1 LNDWI
6 SWLMSQADRLL
17 RELELTEYLAAFRD
31 NNIDDDIL
39 AGLSA
44 DDLKELG
51 VTSLGHRKKILAAIE
66 ALREIE
72 APPEPPKPAHAED
85 PTEQRREVAVLF
97 SDLTGYTK
105 LINRL
110 AVEDMHAILAG
121 MYDRFDGIVRR
132 MGGTVDRHIGDCV
145 MAVFGAPV
153 SYGNDLERALRC
165 AAEMH
170 DVMRELSR
178 MHGEPLSVHV
188 GVAAGRVLYSS
199 KGQGALAESGF
210 TVTGGTINL
219 ASRLADKAEGTET
232 LISDRTYLELRGLI
246 DAEAVENVEAQG
258 FATPVTAYRFLG
270 FRSRRA
276 DQRFVGRA
284 AELDLAERALD
295 QCLAQGAGQVL
306 HLTGEAGIGKT
317 SLLDQI
323 GRRAVGC
330 SFSVHRMLVL
340 DFGLGGEETVVR
352 SLLAQLTGLSTGAT
366 ASAIDAVSRGL
377 RQTGVLS
384 ERAAYLFS
392 HAMGVRPEG
401 AARLYVET
409 LNDRELAEAVNAMV
423 AGLVMAEAART
434 PRLIAV
440 EDLHW
445 ADEETLGLV
454 THLAGVT
461 TKASVLMVLTSR
473 EGSQHLD
480 GGWQESMPDVR
491 YTTLALPP
499 LSPLE
504 ATELATLLHAPKT
517 DLVRNCLE
525 KAEGNPLFLA
535 QLLHHANDAE
545 ADAVPG
551 TIQSLVQS
559 KIDRLS
565 PDDRNVIY
573 AAAVIGQRFRIDAA
587 TAIAGIPIYDPGALF
602 EAGLVRKYESDLL
615 FSHALIRDGV
625 YQTILRNDLKRLHQS
640 AADWFEPSDALLHAE
655 HLEKAGSEAAAAAFA
670 RAAEEAAANRRM
682 SASLALIERGLGH
695 APAPE
700 VRARLNLLAGDILR
714 DLGRGEASITAFRS
728 VLDDTE
734 DPAAVVAARI
744 GLVGTMRIMDRL
756 DETPSIIAEA
766 VAIAEATAQ
775 YANLSKLH
783 YLKGAICF
791 PKGDFRGCL
800 EANSTA
806 LGHAERV
813 GDPEL
818 MARALSGQGDA
829 YYAQGRMFR
838 AHDVFEKCLDLC
850 NRHNLVAVEAANRF
864 MLGTVR
870 IYMNQTEAALQDALR
885 SAELAHDVGQLRPE
899 IVSRLTAGWL
909 LQSLARREEARAEIE
924 RGLEA
929 ARQLGAKRF
938 EPFLKETLVR
948 ILASE
953 GRTAEAAAVADEVL
967 AQTRDFGA
975 MNFIGP
981 WVLATTAWTKDGPAA
996 AALLDEGEALLKAG
1010 CVGHN
1015 YFRFYVYGMIGC
1027 LNRGEVARARRYC
1040 DALADYT
1047 SAEPTPWSD
1056 FYIAFGRAGADLL
1069 DDHPNSGGRLSRLAA
1084 EAERAG
1090 LMTAAQHITRL
1101 LAVADEKAA
1110 MT

>member
-1 LNDWI
+1 
-6 SWLMSQADRLL
+6 MFQAEHLL

-39 AGLSA
+39 AGITA

-51 VTSLGHRKKILAAIE
+51 VTSLGHRKKILAAID
-66 ALREIE
+66 ALKEGKAPAE
-72 APPEPPKPAHAED
+72 PAKAPPAED
-85 PTEQRREVAVLF
+85 TTEQRREVAVLF

-105 LINRL
+105 LVNRL
-110 AVEDMHAILAG
+110 AVEDMHDILSG

-165 AAEMH
+165 ATEMH
-170 DVMRELSR
+170 DVMRDLSR
-178 MHGEPLSVHV
+178 MHGETLSVHV
-188 GVAAGRVLYSS
+188 GIAAGRVLYSS

-258 FATPVTAYRFLG
+258 FAAPVTAYRFLG

-276 DQRFVGRA
+276 NQRFVGRA
-284 AELDLAERALD
+284 AELGLAERALD
-295 QCLAQGAGQVL
+295 HCLAQGTGQVL

-317 SLLDQI
+317 SLLDEI
-323 GRRAVGC
+323 GRRAVGRGFC
-330 SFSVHRMLVL
+330 VHRALVL

-366 ASAIDAVSRGL
+366 TSAIEAVSRGL
-377 RQTGVLS
+377 RQTEVLS
-384 ERAAYLFS
+384 ERGTHLFS
-392 HAMGVRPEG
+392 HAMGVRVEG

-409 LNDRELAEAVNAMV
+409 LSDKELAEAENAMV
-423 AGLVMAEAART
+423 AALVAAEAGKT

-445 ADEETLGLV
+445 ADEETFGLV
-454 THLAGVT
+454 THLAGAT
-461 TKASVLMVLTSR
+461 ARAPVLMVLTSR
-473 EGSQHLD
+473 EERQQLGAA
-480 GGWQESMPDVR
+480 WQESVPEIR
-491 YTTLALPP
+491 FATLALPP
-499 LSPLE
+499 LSPSE

-517 DLVRNCLE
+517 ALVRSCLE

-545 ADAVPG
+545 VDAVPG

-559 KIDRLS
+559 KIDRLAA
-565 PDDRNVIY
+565 DDRHVLY

-587 TAIAGIPIYDPGALF
+587 TAIAGIPVYDAGPLL
-602 EAGLVRKYESDLL
+602 EAGLVRKYDSDLL

-640 AADWFEPSDALLHAE
+640 AATWFEPSDALLHAE
-655 HLEKAGSEAAAAAFA
+655 HLEKAGSEAAAAGFA

-682 SASLALIERGLGH
+682 SAALALIERGLGH

-728 VLDDTE
+728 VLDDTA
-734 DPAAVVAARI
+734 DPEAVVAARI
-744 GLVGTMRIMDRL
+744 GLIGTMRIMDRL
-756 DETPSIIAEA
+756 DETQSIISEA
-766 VAIAEATAQ
+766 MAIAEANEQ

-791 PKGDFRGCL
+791 PRGDFRGCL
-800 EANSTA
+800 DAHSVA

-838 AHDVFEKCLDLC
+838 AHGVFEKCLDLC
-850 NRHNLVAVEAANRF
+850 NQHNLVAVEAANRF
-864 MLGTVR
+864 MLGTVK
-870 IYMNQTEAALQDALR
+870 IYMNQTEAALDEALR
-885 SAELAHDVGQLRPE
+885 SAQLASDVGQLRPE

-909 LQSLARREEARAEIE
+909 LQSLARRDEARAEVE

-929 ARQLGAKRF
+929 ARKLGAKRF

-953 GRTAEAAAVADEVL
+953 GRFVEAAAVADEVL
-967 AQTRDFGA
+967 AQTRELGA

-981 WVLATTAWTKDGPAA
+981 WVLATTAWTRDGPAA
-996 AALLDEGEALLKAG
+996 EALLDEGEALLQSG

-1015 YFRFYVYGMIGC
+1015 YFRFYVYGIIGC
-1027 LNRGEVARARRYC
+1027 LNRGEVARVRRYC
-1040 DALADYT
+1040 DALAEYT

-1069 DDHPNSGGRLSRLAA
+1069 DNHPDAAERLSRLAA

-1090 LMTAAQHITRL
+1090 LHTARQHIERL
-1101 LAVADEKAA
+1101 LAGADEKAP
-1110 MT
+1110 TT